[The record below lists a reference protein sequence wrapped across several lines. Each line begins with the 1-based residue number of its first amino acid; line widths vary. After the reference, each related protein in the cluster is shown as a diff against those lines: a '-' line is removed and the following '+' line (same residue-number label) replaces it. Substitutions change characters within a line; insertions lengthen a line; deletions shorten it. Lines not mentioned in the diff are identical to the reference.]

1 MRPLARGGDYDGM
14 DAAADSNPAWE
25 STALS
30 GGWEPTSRSRPW
42 FWPARTGEPSWSAR
56 PTRLDALRHGLCS
69 DYSSSWRCR
78 LPRRSEHLGFAQ
90 AAQRALMQ
98 VPPEALA
105 ITAAD
110 RLRLEDDPEST
121 GPGQVV
127 DPSIAGG
134 QVSPSFHWGA
144 RL

>member
-1 MRPLARGGDYDGM
+1 
-14 DAAADSNPAWE
+14 
-25 STALS
+25 
-30 GGWEPTSRSRPW
+30 
-42 FWPARTGEPSWSAR
+42 
-56 PTRLDALRHGLCS
+56 
-69 DYSSSWRCR
+69 
-78 LPRRSEHLGFAQ
+78 
-90 AAQRALMQ
+90 MQ